1 MEVLVGRDQGFWLLM
16 ERQEGLVAIT
26 GLGPS
31 PLPGRRKGLAA
42 PRAGPGLWGRA
53 LILFL

>member
-1 MEVLVGRDQGFWLLM
+1 MEVLAGRDQGFWLLM